1 MISLFNNP
9 NKRNYT
15 AVFVDYE
22 HWFYSMKHDYH
33 TKPEVTEW
41 MAEIG
46 KDYDVKH
53 WLAFADFN
61 YEEIGREMQI
71 LQTAG
76 FQVINSC
83 HNFTYHKKGQT
94 EFALLNQLYQ
104 YAINYPEVKTYILFT
119 GNGDFESAVRFLRE
133 KMDKTVIVWAV
144 RNAFSDRLRGAANE
158 TREFPSQS
166 RMDIMYPLIVENL
179 TYVKSHPHI
188 VPTFRGT
195 VQAISQKYG
204 IPAKL
209 IHTTLS
215 EMISKG
221 LVIQK
226 EQTSPDGRTARIISG
241 NWKELSKEGLVE

>member
-1 MISLFNNP
+1 
-9 NKRNYT
+9 
-15 AVFVDYE
+15 
-22 HWFYSMKHDYH
+22 
-33 TKPEVTEW
+33 
-41 MAEIG
+41 
-46 KDYDVKH
+46 
-53 WLAFADFN
+53 
-61 YEEIGREMQI
+61 
-71 LQTAG
+71 
-76 FQVINSC
+76 
-83 HNFTYHKKGQT
+83 
-94 EFALLNQLYQ
+94 
-104 YAINYPEVKTYILFT
+104 
-119 GNGDFESAVRFLRE
+119 
-133 KMDKTVIVWAV
+133 MDKTVIVWAV

-158 TREFPSQS
+158 THEFPSQS

-188 VPTFRGT
+188 VPTLRGT

>member
-1 MISLFNNP
+1 MLSLFNNS

-33 TKPEVTEW
+33 TKPEVAEW
-41 MAEIG
+41 MAEIE

-61 YEEIGREMQI
+61 YEEIGREIQI

-94 EFALLNQLYQ
+94 EFSLLNQLYQ

-144 RNAFSDRLRGAANE
+144 RNAFSDRLRSAANE
-158 TREFPSQS
+158 THEFPSQS
-166 RMDIMYPLIVENL
+166 RMDIM
-179 TYVKSHPHI
+179 
-188 VPTFRGT
+188 
-195 VQAISQKYG
+195 
-204 IPAKL
+204 
-209 IHTTLS
+209 
-215 EMISKG
+215 
-221 LVIQK
+221 
-226 EQTSPDGRTARIISG
+226 
-241 NWKELSKEGLVE
+241 

>member
-71 LQTAG
+71 LQT
-76 FQVINSC
+76 
-83 HNFTYHKKGQT
+83 
-94 EFALLNQLYQ
+94 
-104 YAINYPEVKTYILFT
+104 
-119 GNGDFESAVRFLRE
+119 
-133 KMDKTVIVWAV
+133 V

-204 IPAKL
+204 IPTKL

>member
-83 HNFTYHKKGQT
+83 YNFTYHKKGQT

-104 YAINYPEVKTYILFT
+104 YAIN
-119 GNGDFESAVRFLRE
+119 
-133 KMDKTVIVWAV
+133 
-144 RNAFSDRLRGAANE
+144 
-158 TREFPSQS
+158 
-166 RMDIMYPLIVENL
+166 
-179 TYVKSHPHI
+179 
-188 VPTFRGT
+188 
-195 VQAISQKYG
+195 
-204 IPAKL
+204 
-209 IHTTLS
+209 
-215 EMISKG
+215 
-221 LVIQK
+221 
-226 EQTSPDGRTARIISG
+226 
-241 NWKELSKEGLVE
+241 

>member
-1 MISLFNNP
+1 MLSLFNNP

-41 MAEIG
+41 MAGIG

-53 WLAFADFN
+53 WLAFANFN

-83 HNFTYHKKGQT
+83 YNFTYHKKGQT

-104 YAINYPEVKTYILFT
+104 YAINYPEVKTYVLFT
-119 GNGDFESAVRFLRE
+119 EMGTLNLQSDSSGKKWTKRSLSGLSAMPSVTDSAVLPMRH
-133 KMDKTVIVWAV
+133 M
-144 RNAFSDRLRGAANE
+144 S
-158 TREFPSQS
+158 FPA
-166 RMDIMYPLIVENL
+166 RAEWILCI
-179 TYVKSHPHI
+179 
-188 VPTFRGT
+188 
-195 VQAISQKYG
+195 
-204 IPAKL
+204 
-209 IHTTLS
+209 LS
-215 EMISKG
+215 
-221 LVIQK
+221 
-226 EQTSPDGRTARIISG
+226 
-241 NWKELSKEGLVE
+241 